1 MDNCQPSS
9 KLSKIVGIGVL
20 SLGILLFSVITI
32 LFVANVYPGSR
43 LFIDYD
49 EPFLNSRYISDD
61 ITSDTFSANGTEMYQ
76 ENIINEKQGVLKVDE
91 NRKVVTFQ
99 KDLTQQEKQNIESK
113 YGVKFVSGTISGK
126 IYVLNIS
133 EESSLDDLKTDYST
147 VIETDIPVKIASDM
161 IDWGVSRIGADK
173 VWNQST
179 GSGVKIAIIDTGVQR
194 DHPDLRNNIIQGYDF
209 VNDDND
215 PTDDNGHGTHVA
227 GIASATLNQ
236 SGTVGASYNAQ
247 IMPIKVL
254 NNQGY
259 GYLSDVAKGI
269 YFAADNG
276 ARIINMSLGSSSDS
290 ITLKNAVTYAANKGV
305 LLVAAAGNNSGGPC
319 LYPAAY
325 SSVICVVATDG
336 KNQLASFS
344 NMGGELAAPGVSNY
358 STFLGSSYRYL
369 SGTSMASPH
378 VAGAAAIIMSKCPT
392 CTTSE
397 IRNILRDTAID
408 LGDTGKDILFGYGL
422 IDLVSAMN
430 YLSPNENIIPVV
442 EEPIG
447 PTEPAKPSPS
457 KPQLPKSPESPK
469 TIKQSIKIE
478 EPIPNRGTRY
488 IPSSLEDINVKFS
501 LNPVVD
507 NTNLQK
513 ISVFLNNL
521 EVYST
526 TKQSDIYVIPK
537 DILDHSQHWLTVT
550 ATFNDGSRSSE
561 KMIIDLTYFK
571 TFEKVNFR
579 DRSVLGVSFSILDFL
594 RFR

>member
-1 MDNCQPSS
+1 MQ
-9 KLSKIVGIGVL
+9 L
-20 SLGILLFSVITI
+20 
-32 LFVANVYPGSR
+32 
-43 LFIDYD
+43 
-49 EPFLNSRYISDD
+49 
-61 ITSDTFSANGTEMYQ
+61 
-76 ENIINEKQGVLKVDE
+76 
-91 NRKVVTFQ
+91 
-99 KDLTQQEKQNIESK
+99 
-113 YGVKFVSGTISGK
+113 
-126 IYVLNIS
+126 
-133 EESSLDDLKTDYST
+133 
-147 VIETDIPVKIASDM
+147 
-161 IDWGVSRIGADK
+161 
-173 VWNQST
+173 
-179 GSGVKIAIIDTGVQR
+179 
-194 DHPDLRNNIIQGYDF
+194 
-209 VNDDND
+209 
-215 PTDDNGHGTHVA
+215 
-227 GIASATLNQ
+227 
-236 SGTVGASYNAQ
+236 
-247 IMPIKVL
+247 
-254 NNQGY
+254 
-259 GYLSDVAKGI
+259 
-269 YFAADNG
+269 
-276 ARIINMSLGSSSDS
+276 
-290 ITLKNAVTYAANKGV
+290 
-305 LLVAAAGNNSGGPC
+305 AGNNSGGPC

-442 EEPIG
+442 EEPI
-447 PTEPAKPSPS
+447 
-457 KPQLPKSPESPK
+457 
-469 TIKQSIKIE
+469 
-478 EPIPNRGTRY
+478 PNRGTRY

-579 DRSVLGVSFSILDFL
+579 DRSVLGISFSILDFL